1 MKQLFEKR
9 YFKEG
14 VRAFFDG
21 VDGIYLVADE
31 SWFESKEFDE
41 FMSDIMK
48 TQYSVMWSP
57 FEPIEMQLDSMQYHN
72 CEEVIL

>member
-21 VDGIYLVADE
+21 VDGIYLVADK
-31 SWFESKEFDE
+31 SWFDSKEFDE
-41 FMSDIMK
+41 FMSDIVK

-57 FEPIEMQLDSMQYHN
+57 FESIEMQLEAIGHHD
-72 CEEVIL
+72 CEEILL